1 MTSTITAS
9 RIIGVLILAQMIGGG
24 LVNFVLEAPLFGTPG
39 FLVGAAAHS
48 LQIGVA
54 ALLGIV
60 LGALAVAIAITAFP
74 LFRQYSQA
82 MALWFVALAVVGLAL
97 NAVEN
102 MNVMSMLSLSEAYAK
117 AGAANRGQFEA
128 LRVVVASARNWAHF
142 IGLVI
147 AGCTLFVFYAV
158 LYRFALVPRLLA
170 VFGLVA
176 VILQITAVAMPIFG
190 RDVLFVLL
198 APLGVCQLVLAIWLI
213 VKGFRGQVRPANE
226 RGDG

>member
-24 LVNFVLEAPLFGTPG
+24 LVNFVLEAPIFGAPG

-74 LFRQYSQA
+74 IFRQYSQA
-82 MALWFVALAVVGLAL
+82 MALWLVALSVVGLAL
-97 NAVEN
+97 SAVEN
-102 MNVMSMLSLSEAYAK
+102 MNVMSMLSLSEAYTK
-117 AGAANRGQFEA
+117 AGAANRDQFEA
-128 LRVVVASARNWAHF
+128 LRGIVASARNWAHF

-170 VFGLVA
+170 AFGLVA

-190 RDVLFVLL
+190 HEVLFVLL

-213 VKGFRGQVRPANE
+213 VKGFRGQARAANE
-226 RGDG
+226 RGDS